1 VSLNFIF
8 ICVHLWLNFIMIY
21 TKSPD
26 EIVGM
31 RAACRLT
38 AEFLK
43 TVGENVT
50 PGRTTKELE
59 NIAAKKLK
67 SLGVKSA
74 FLGYRGYPGI
84 LCISVNEVVIHG
96 IPSQQNLKEGDIVGL
111 DVGVKYNGFYGDMA
125 RTFPVGKISAEAEKL
140 LKISEE
146 ALYNAIKSCKA
157 GCRVGDISS
166 AIQTTAEKNGFSV
179 VRDFTG
185 HGIGRNLHEDPPLP
199 NYGKA
204 GIGARIP
211 ENSCLAIEVMLN
223 QGDWRVK
230 ILDDNWTVETID
242 KKLSA
247 HFEHTV
253 LVKKEGCEIL
263 TEIIKM

>member
-1 VSLNFIF
+1 M
-8 ICVHLWLNFIMIY
+8 IC

-26 EIVGM
+26 EIIGM
-31 RAACRLT
+31 RNACRLA
-38 AEFLK
+38 AEVLDA
-43 TVGENVT
+43 VGKNIT
-50 PGRTTKELE
+50 PGITTKELE
-59 NIAAKKLK
+59 QVAAKKIK
-67 SLGVKSA
+67 SLGAKSA

-96 IPSQQNLKEGDIVGL
+96 IPSPQKLKEGDIVGI
-111 DVGVKYNGFYGDMA
+111 DVGVKHNGFCGDTA
-125 RTFPVGKISAEAEKL
+125 RTYPVGKISADAEKL
-140 LKISEE
+140 LKVAEVS
-146 ALYNAIKSCKA
+146 LYNAIKSCIA

-166 AIQTTAEKNGFSV
+166 AIQTTAEENGFSV
-179 VRDFTG
+179 VRDFVG
-185 HGIGRNLHEDPPLP
+185 HGIGRELHEDPQIP
-199 NYGKA
+199 NYGSV
-204 GIGARIP
+204 GTGSRIP

-253 LVKKEGCEIL
+253 LIKKEGAEIL
-263 TEIIKM
+263 TEWNANKRE